1 MKQTRLLSIL
11 QLPHVTEKTSLTAG
25 QYRQYA
31 FKVLPDANKFE
42 VRQAVEKYLNV
53 KVRKVQICRVKG
65 KTKRAGRTKD
75 WKKAYVVLEQ
85 NQEID
90 LTKSEG

>member
-1 MKQTRLLSIL
+1 MSQSRLLSIL
-11 QLPHVTEKTSLTAG
+11 QLPHITEKTSLATG
-25 QYRQYA
+25 NYRQYA

-42 VRQAVEKYLNV
+42 VRRAVEQFLNV

-75 WKKAYVVLEQ
+75 WKKAYVVLEP

-90 LTKSEG
+90 LNKSEG

>member
-1 MKQTRLLSIL
+1 MSQSRLLSVL
-11 QLPHVTEKTSLTAG
+11 QSPHITEKTSSTVG
-25 QYRQYA
+25 NYRQYA

-42 VRQAVEKYLNV
+42 IRRAVEQYLNV

-90 LTKSEG
+90 LNKSEG